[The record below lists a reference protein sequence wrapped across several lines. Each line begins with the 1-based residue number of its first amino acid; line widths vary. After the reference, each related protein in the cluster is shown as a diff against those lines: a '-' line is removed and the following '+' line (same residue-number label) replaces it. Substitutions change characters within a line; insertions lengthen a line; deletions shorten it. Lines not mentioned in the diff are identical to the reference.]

1 MSLLVPLALAW
12 GALAGLVLLFYILR
26 PRSLRVE
33 VPSIFLWRDLVQREQ
48 ALTLWQ
54 RLRRHLLL
62 LLQLLAIILLALVLA
77 RPERTAETVPQR
89 HIVHVIDASAS
100 MSVASGDTT
109 RLEAAKAAALE
120 QLGISEPGDRL
131 TVMSFGNQPAV
142 LAYQT
147 RDEQSARAAV
157 ESIAQTATVGNVDR
171 VLQLAVSLADSL
183 PGSEVYFYTDG
194 SFLSPAV
201 PDSINTTVYFVRV
214 GTPADNQGISAFA
227 IRRRLDSLEA
237 FVQVQNYSA
246 QSVTVPLAVLADGE
260 PLERR
265 DITLAPYPDA
275 GSSLD
280 LVFGDFPPGVSRVD
294 AVLDHQDALA
304 ADNRT
309 ASILMPP
316 PVLRALLVS
325 DTPFFLS
332 TVFAPLPFMAL
343 DHVRPVEFRPADVY
357 DLYIFDGW
365 LPPELPPG
373 NWLIFNPPAGSPL
386 LPVSGEIVEP
396 PLDYVAQDHSLMQ
409 FVDIRD
415 LRVSRARRLELPPWA
430 DELIG
435 SNRGPLLFSGTID
448 GRRMVVFTFSLMQ
461 SNLPL
466 RTAFP
471 VLMGNIYQWLNP
483 YRIQETATHIQ
494 PEDVIELAL
503 HPHADR
509 LVVEQPG
516 GGRIAFTGR
525 QRIPFS
531 GTEELGVYHLVHYAG
546 GEEIYR
552 EVFIVSLQE
561 VAETNVGSQIPAL
574 ASSGASVPPVELPVF
589 QEIWRYLA
597 LVVLFLLLFEWVWY
611 HRVRA

>member
-62 LLQLLAIILLALVLA
+62 LLQLLAILLLALVLA
-77 RPERTAETVPQR
+77 RPERTAETIPQR

-100 MSVASGDTT
+100 MSVTSGDTT

-120 QLGISEPGDRL
+120 QLNVIEPGDRL

-142 LAYQT
+142 LAYLT
-147 RDEQSARAAV
+147 RDEQAARDAV

-183 PGSEVYFYTDG
+183 PGSEVYLYTDG
-194 SFLSPAV
+194 SFPSPAV
-201 PDSINTTVYFVRV
+201 PDSINTTVFFVRV

-246 QSVTVPLAVLADGE
+246 ESVTVPLAVLADGQ

-265 DITLAPYPDA
+265 DITLAPYESA
-275 GSSLD
+275 GSSVD

-332 TVFAPLPFMAL
+332 TVFAPLPFLAL

-373 NWLIFNPPAGSPL
+373 NWLIFNPPVGSPL
-386 LPVSGEIVEP
+386 LPVSGEIVAP
-396 PLDYVAQDHSLMQ
+396 PLDYVAQDHRLMQ

-415 LRVSRARRLELPPWA
+415 LQVSRARRLELPPWA

-435 SNRGPLLFSGTID
+435 SNRGPLLFSGTFD

-494 PEDVIELAL
+494 PQDVIELGL

-509 LVVEQPG
+509 LVVEKPG
-516 GGRIAFTGR
+516 GGRISFEGR
-525 QRIPFS
+525 QRISFS
-531 GTEELGVYHLVHYAG
+531 ETEELGVYHLVHYAG
-546 GEEIYR
+546 GEEVYR

-574 ASSGASVPPVELPVF
+574 AGSGASVPPVELPVF
-589 QEIWRYLA
+589 HEIWRYLA

-611 HRVRA
+611 HRVRT